1 MQKNGVLLQEIE
13 GEKLEEGGREE
24 MEEAENKREKKGK
37 ERGQRK
43 TVYTNISTK
52 RK

>member
-1 MQKNGVLLQEIE
+1 
-13 GEKLEEGGREE
+13 

-37 ERGQRK
+37 ERWQRK

>member
-1 MQKNGVLLQEIE
+1 
-13 GEKLEEGGREE
+13 
-24 MEEAENKREKKGK
+24 MEEAENKREKKGR